1 MAVARKLCPLLSI
14 YHSIA
19 DELAREL
26 FEAYP
31 ELSRA
36 VKLLSG
42 MTFLTLLWKVFILFE
57 LADLAPAP
65 YAARAEAEDEKA
77 NGEAKIMDDDA
88 KATEGGHVY
97 TRTGMEV
104 VMGMLAEAGWACEL
118 TPVPVSWSVRVADPP
133 RLRSISYD
141 DLPRPLRSTCQRAW

>member
-1 MAVARKLCPLLSI
+1 M
-14 YHSIA
+14 HSKA
-19 DELAREL
+19 DEIAREL

-65 YAARAEAEDEKA
+65 YAARAEAVDEKA
-77 NGEAKIMDDDA
+77 GLEVEADIVDDDA
-88 KATEGGHVY
+88 KAAEGGHVY
-97 TRTGMEV
+97 TRTGSEV
-104 VMGMLAEAGWACEL
+104 VMGTLALAGWACEL
-118 TPVPVSWSVRVADPP
+118 TLVTP
-133 RLRSISYD
+133 
-141 DLPRPLRSTCQRAW
+141 